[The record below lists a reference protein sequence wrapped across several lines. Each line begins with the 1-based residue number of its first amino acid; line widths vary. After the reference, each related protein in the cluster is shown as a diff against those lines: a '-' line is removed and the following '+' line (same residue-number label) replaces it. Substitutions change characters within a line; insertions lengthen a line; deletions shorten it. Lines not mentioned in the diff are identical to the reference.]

1 MLKTPKVLFA
11 GNSKK
16 TLQLGREA
24 LSSPVDCQVVPAP
37 AMSVALFLAQKN
49 LPELI
54 VSSFDM
60 QDGDGLSFLQEI
72 MIDEETRR
80 IPFIFL
86 VDEMVDEITEIKA
99 LKAGARK
106 VLPNDMTS
114 AEFLELVRPLIAEG
128 SRNKVERFDVAD
140 E

>member
-1 MLKTPKVLFA
+1 M
-11 GNSKK
+11 
-16 TLQLGREA
+16 
-24 LSSPVDCQVVPAP
+24 
-37 AMSVALFLAQKN
+37 
-49 LPELI
+49 
-54 VSSFDM
+54 
-60 QDGDGLSFLQEI
+60 QEI